1 MSAGIHNFSDIGKL
15 NKVLMHRIDHEVE
28 GIVPGNLEVMLF
40 DDIPYLAAA
49 QKEYDRYIEILQKNG
64 VEVRFYV
71 DETAKAIGNE
81 EVKKDFV
88 NDFLDAGNLRS
99 AEIREILYD
108 YLIKKDPVDLVK
120 TVITGV
126 KKADVPAASTV
137 SLADYIF
144 ADNLYYMNPMP
155 NLYFAK
161 DPAVCIGEGVCVN
174 HMWSEAR
181 RRESLLMRYI
191 RKYNKD
197 IAGEEAALWYDFDD
211 AGTLEGGDVMLL
223 NAETMIIGLS
233 QRTSALG
240 IQALAKKA
248 LGESGFKKII
258 VFDIPK
264 RRAFMHLDT
273 VFTMIDYDKFTI
285 HSEILDA
292 VGIYEIYLDKDGE
305 VRFTTITDSMADML
319 CKLLGVP
326 AVNLIHVGGNDSM
339 AAQREQWNDGNN
351 TLCIEPGKIITYDRN
366 YITNNVLENNGLE
379 VLTVPSAELSR
390 GRGGPGCMVCSLNRD
405 DL

>member
-1 MSAGIHNFSDIGKL
+1 M
-15 NKVLMHRIDHEVE
+15 KV
-28 GIVPGNLEVMLF
+28 
-40 DDIPYLAAA
+40 
-49 QKEYDRYIEILQKNG
+49 
-64 VEVRFYV
+64 
-71 DETAKAIGNE
+71 
-81 EVKKDFV
+81 
-88 NDFLDAGNLRS
+88 
-99 AEIREILYD
+99 
-108 YLIKKDPVDLVK
+108 
-120 TVITGV
+120 
-126 KKADVPAASTV
+126 
-137 SLADYIF
+137 
-144 ADNLYYMNPMP
+144 
-155 NLYFAK
+155 
-161 DPAVCIGEGVCVN
+161 
-174 HMWSEAR
+174 
-181 RRESLLMRYI
+181 
-191 RKYNKD
+191 
-197 IAGEEAALWYDFDD
+197 WYDFDD
-211 AGTLEGGDVMLL
+211 PGTLEGGDIMLL

-240 IQALAKKA
+240 IQALAKKV
-248 LGESGFKKII
+248 LGESGFKRII

-285 HSEILDA
+285 HNEILDA

-319 CKLLGVP
+319 KKLLGVP

-351 TLCIEPGKIITYDRN
+351 TLCLEPGKIITYDRN